1 MTARFTVSS
10 RGIQALNRS
19 TAGPGGIAA
28 AVNNAAGDGIE
39 RVLHVRPL
47 TDRVI
52 VSTTTGRILAL
63 NLENGRVIWQ
73 TRLASG
79 RQIQQTLAT
88 DDFTAARLM
97 DGETLRAQ
105 HDEWPVHN
113 AYHTVFWR
121 PGETI
126 ADVYDVPLPPNTASD
141 GLRVLLIVYRAESGA
156 EVGRIDAGSL
166 N

>member
-1 MTARFTVSS
+1 MRE
-10 RGIQALNRS
+10 GITPPWALIL
-19 TAGPGGIAA
+19 AGGEGTRLRTLTTQI
-28 AVNNAAGDGIE
+28 AGDE
-39 RVLHVRPL
+39 RPKQFC
-47 TDRVI
+47 
-52 VSTTTGRILAL
+52 AL
-63 NLENGRVIWQ
+63 L
-73 TRLASG
+73 
-79 RQIQQTLAT
+79 
-88 DDFTAARLM
+88 

-113 AYHTVFWR
+113 AYHSVFWR

-126 ADVYDVPLPPNTASD
+126 ADVYDVPLPPNTASA